1 MPMARSE
8 TWGKIIDYHN
18 DGYLNEQIANM
29 VGLTKQ
35 RISTIVREYES
46 CTNGIKRLGKLSNF
60 QIRNINRVIYPNIR
74 EFLLKEKV
82 ALRDFCQAVSGEGCT
97 YHNMQSILTG
107 EEGKVTLESIQNI
120 LSVTGLTFEEAFSK
134 ETEDETDCVE

>member
-8 TWGKIIDYHN
+8 TWNKIIDYHN

-46 CTNGIKRLGKLSNF
+46 CTNGIKRLGRLSNF
-60 QIRNINRVIYPNIR
+60 QARNINRVIYPNIR
-74 EFLLKEKV
+74 EFLLMEKV
-82 ALRDFCQAVSGEGCT
+82 ALRDFCQAVSGEGYT
-97 YHNMQSILTG
+97 YHSMQSILTG
-107 EEGKVTLESIQNI
+107 EEGKVTIESIKNI

-134 ETEDETDCVE
+134 EVADETDCVE